1 MNRIDDEAE
10 LFKKLIQLFARQFGP
25 NCEVVLHDLTRD
37 YESTIVDIVNGH
49 VSGRKVG
56 DSGTNLGLEV
66 LRGTKIDGD
75 RFNYISNTRD
85 GKVLRSSSIY
95 FHNDEGKV
103 IGSLCVNQD
112 ITESLRLEKYIYEQ
126 NGYSL
131 VQNNPPQENDQVE
144 FITSN
149 VAELL
154 DCMLGQA
161 QKHVGVPP
169 QSMTKEDK
177 LAFLK
182 YLDEK
187 GAFLISKSSEKTC
200 EFLNISKFT
209 FYNYLD
215 SVRKSSGE
223 TKPTQG
229 K

>member
-1 MNRIDDEAE
+1 MKKIEDEIQT
-10 LFKKLIQLFARQFGP
+10 FKKLMQLFARQFGS
-25 NCEVVLHDLTRD
+25 NCEVVLHDITRD

-75 RFNYISNTRD
+75 RFNYISNTQD
-85 GKVLRSSSIY
+85 GKILRSSSVY
-95 FHNDEGKV
+95 FYNDAGKV
-103 IGSLCVNQD
+103 IGALCVNQD

-126 NGYSL
+126 NGGYSL
-131 VQNNPPQENDQVE
+131 IPNSPTQENDQVEE

-169 QSMTKEDK
+169 QSMTREHK

-187 GAFLISKSSEKTC
+187 GALLISKYSERTC
-200 EFLNISKFT
+200 KFLNISKFT

-215 SVRKSSGE
+215 TVRKNSE
-223 TKPTQG
+223 MAK
-229 K
+229 